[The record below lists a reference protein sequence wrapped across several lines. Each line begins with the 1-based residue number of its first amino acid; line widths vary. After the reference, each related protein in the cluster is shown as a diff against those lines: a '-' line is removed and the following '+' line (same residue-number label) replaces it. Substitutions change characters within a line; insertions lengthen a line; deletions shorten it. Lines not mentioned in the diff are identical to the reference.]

1 VDGVRVA
8 DELQDSRMRYDA
20 LCCAAAHAQLAV
32 ETDPENTS
40 SKWIRAEIRKRLKDE
55 FCLWG

>member
-1 VDGVRVA
+1 
-8 DELQDSRMRYDA
+8 MRYDA